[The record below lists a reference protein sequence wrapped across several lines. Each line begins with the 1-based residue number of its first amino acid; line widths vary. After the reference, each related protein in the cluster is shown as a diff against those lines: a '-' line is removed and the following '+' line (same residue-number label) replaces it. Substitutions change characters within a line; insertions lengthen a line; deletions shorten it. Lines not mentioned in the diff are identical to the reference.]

1 MRITPKP
8 GRGQPYHVKPVTNQ
22 DDYVDIFDPN
32 QSNVYT
38 TTVKSQKKTW
48 PPLFPDE
55 ATSDPDADYVFE
67 YENGEPVTLAPEN
80 VKVEEKKKKTRCG
93 DDDFMCDKRSC
104 VAKSFVCDDVRVS
117 LT

>member
-8 GRGQPYHVKPVTNQ
+8 GRGHQQYHVTNQ
-22 DDYVDIFDPN
+22 EDDVDIFNPN
-32 QSNVYT
+32 QLNVYT
-38 TTVKSQKKTW
+38 TTIRSQKKTW
-48 PPLFPDE
+48 PPPFPDE
-55 ATSDPDADYVFE
+55 ATTDPDADYVFE

-93 DDDFMCDKRSC
+93 EDDFMCDKRSC

-117 LT
+117 VK

>member
-8 GRGQPYHVKPVTNQ
+8 GRGHQQYHVTNQ
-22 DDYVDIFDPN
+22 EDDVDIFNPN
-32 QSNVYT
+32 QFNDYT
-38 TTVKSQKKTW
+38 TTIRSQKKTW
-48 PPLFPDE
+48 SPPFPDE
-55 ATSDPDADYVFE
+55 ATTDPDADYVFE

-93 DDDFMCDKRSC
+93 EDDFMCDKRSC

-117 LT
+117 VK